1 MRAHTPH
8 MHTCMNTRTHECT
21 ERGGENREQEG
32 LRNKHHY
39 DPLWICSVREG
50 NDISLLSHSTPG
62 PPWGPVLSHRVLSIF
77 GCYIRDNKVQGTLP
91 SARLRWEMN
100 PVPCKQMAGRRA
112 ALLLGGSHAV
122 C

>member
-1 MRAHTPH
+1 
-8 MHTCMNTRTHECT
+8 MN
-21 ERGGENREQEG
+21 
-32 LRNKHHY
+32 KYHY

-50 NDISLLSHSTPG
+50 SDISLCLTQLQASMGPG
-62 PPWGPVLSHRVLSIF
+62 SQSQGSIF